1 MNTPVTGDQV
11 SADGNQED
19 RNAPCARRLD
29 MRSVQPSHDAA
40 SLADLQTAIIE
51 FEKALPG
58 WWYSLGICSVSR
70 DASCGPDPKGPD
82 AALLKMRKFDSGFNC
97 DDHHPDSTM
106 ADALRNVM
114 AQALE
119 AKARLSEVGSV
130 ADHSTVMLLRDVDKA
145 ERAIAATPEAMAM
158 RDKVFQA
165 ITDYWNCLDR
175 AGLINDERR
184 NWRRASALQFMRE
197 LLPF

>member
-1 MNTPVTGDQV
+1 M
-11 SADGNQED
+11 
-19 RNAPCARRLD
+19 
-29 MRSVQPSHDAA
+29 
-40 SLADLQTAIIE
+40 
-51 FEKALPG
+51 
-58 WWYSLGICSVSR
+58 
-70 DASCGPDPKGPD
+70 
-82 AALLKMRKFDSGFNC
+82 
-97 DDHHPDSTM
+97 
-106 ADALRNVM
+106 
-114 AQALE
+114 
-119 AKARLSEVGSV
+119 GSV
-130 ADHSTVMLLRDVDKA
+130 DSHPAAVLMREVEA